1 MNVFKNLLEEGIR
14 IEKNIIFKL
23 FTKINENLKNKTLFK
38 LPIYKQ
44 FAQQIDIC
52 LCLNVMEKFNI
63 LKKEFENLYYF
74 TKFLNNQI

>member
-38 LPIYKQ
+38 LSIYK
-44 FAQQIDIC
+44 
-52 LCLNVMEKFNI
+52 
-63 LKKEFENLYYF
+63 
-74 TKFLNNQI
+74 